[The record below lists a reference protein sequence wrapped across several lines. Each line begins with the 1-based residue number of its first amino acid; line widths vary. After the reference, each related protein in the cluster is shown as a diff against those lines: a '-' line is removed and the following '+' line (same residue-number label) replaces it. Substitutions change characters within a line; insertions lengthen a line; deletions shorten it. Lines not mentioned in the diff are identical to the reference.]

1 MHRLCLLGEDHM
13 LVICSSLN
21 CLCKSIFLPKWR
33 RSLLLPERER
43 LVIPFGAAML
53 ALERVR
59 TVRCGFLGGWEA
71 KGGKLEWE
79 SRVVLVGVQAT
90 RADG

>member
-1 MHRLCLLGEDHM
+1 M
-13 LVICSSLN
+13 
-21 CLCKSIFLPKWR
+21 
-33 RSLLLPERER
+33 
-43 LVIPFGAAML
+43 IPFGAAMF